1 MKTTLLR
8 LPAVKAESGL
18 ARSTI
23 YHHITQGLWT
33 EPVLLGDRCV
43 AWPAHEV
50 AALNAARIAGKSNDE
65 IRELVNRLHKARAGF
80 AEPATAVGEGRG

>member
-23 YHHITQGLWT
+23 YHRITQGLWT

-50 AALNAARIAGKSNDE
+50 EALNAARIAGASNDE
-65 IRELVNRLHKARAGF
+65 IRALVQRLHKARVEFFEA
-80 AEPATAVGEGRG
+80 ATAGGRE